1 VSLKEDLNRLMNMT
15 PEKPAQ
21 RSRAR
26 QATLVPEDDL
36 YALMRLRIAS
46 FGSQKGY
53 ADYLGYDE
61 AQISRMVAKKQ
72 RVGRIVL
79 VDIISHLT
87 KHQE

>member
-1 VSLKEDLNRLMNMT
+1 MSDTHDLMSIDAN
-15 PEKPAQ
+15 KPVQ
-21 RSRAR
+21 RSRAH

-87 KHQE
+87 KHQD